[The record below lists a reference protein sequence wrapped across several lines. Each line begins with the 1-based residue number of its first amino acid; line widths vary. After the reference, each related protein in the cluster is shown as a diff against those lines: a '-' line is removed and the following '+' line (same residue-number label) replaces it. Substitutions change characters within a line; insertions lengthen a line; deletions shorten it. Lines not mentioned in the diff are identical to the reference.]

1 MRRIK
6 AQSWFL
12 LRVIVLVAVILAAKA
27 LAHYLGWEVITVNAL
42 FTGIIAANV
51 FLMGFLLSGVLAD
64 YKESERIPGEVS
76 ACLENLAQEVRGVG
90 VGKPEVG
97 VGRCLA
103 AISDLCDGILMW
115 LYRRI
120 DTAQLFEKVDGLT
133 VQFAELEPRT
143 QVGYITRF
151 KQEQSNLRRTLVRI
165 ETIRDTSFVD
175 AGYLLADVITLMLC
189 VGLVLANL
197 DPFYESMF
205 STGVIAFL
213 LIFLITLIRDLDNPF
228 GYYERFS
235 NSDVSLAPLRATAL
249 RLARLA
255 GVRKGQRYRT
265 VEDMDVLYLT
275 HWKTQFT
282 GGGKGRVPAGT
293 FVTVALDPGIDAT
306 AVACDPDNA
315 AELEA
320 GLVPESERADEK
332 YAGFSLMI
340 DLDVLRNGC
349 ELAI

>member
-165 ETIRDTSFVD
+165 ETIRDTS
-175 AGYLLADVITLMLC
+175 L
-189 VGLVLANL
+189 
-197 DPFYESMF
+197 S
-205 STGVIAFL
+205 
-213 LIFLITLIRDLDNPF
+213 IFLA
-228 GYYERFS
+228 
-235 NSDVSLAPLRATAL
+235 VS
-249 RLARLA
+249 
-255 GVRKGQRYRT
+255 
-265 VEDMDVLYLT
+265 
-275 HWKTQFT
+275 
-282 GGGKGRVPAGT
+282 
-293 FVTVALDPGIDAT
+293 
-306 AVACDPDNA
+306 
-315 AELEA
+315 
-320 GLVPESERADEK
+320 
-332 YAGFSLMI
+332 SL
-340 DLDVLRNGC
+340 
-349 ELAI
+349 